1 MPNPSTEYL
10 ASGAANR
17 LLDIMLENA
26 LGIVIVRLLDIND
39 AKIDH
44 CDRFLTTPYDKS
56 TTHFQI
62 SEVVG
67 LTFKD

>member
-10 ASGAANR
+10 ASGTANR
-17 LLDIMLENA
+17 LLNIMLENA

-44 CDRFLTTPYDKS
+44 CDRFLTTPYDNS
-56 TTHFQI
+56 TAHVQI
-62 SEVVG
+62 LEDY
-67 LTFKD
+67 FEDY